1 MAKVAVVEGVT
12 IMIYANE
19 HPPPHFHAKIAE
31 FQAVIDVKSLT
42 IVRGRL
48 PPNKT
53 GHVMEWASKRQDVLV
68 SAFDAVRNRQK
79 IEPIR

>member
-12 IMIYANE
+12 IMLYANE

-42 IVRGRL
+42 IIKGRL
-48 PPNKT
+48 PPNKI
-53 GHVMEWASKRQDVLV
+53 GPVLEWASKRQDILAV
-68 SAFDAVRNRQK
+68 AFEAVRNRQK
-79 IEPIR
+79 IELI